1 MTDHP
6 THQHTKKFD
15 PARADRLEEAD
26 RLRYLDPEDVLELL
40 DIPPGGVVIDF
51 GAGTGV
57 YTIEIAERRPDAYV
71 IALDEQPTMIQ
82 RMREKPRA
90 SRANIEARL
99 PDVIPERTG
108 TIDRILGINV
118 LHELDDVDFEAM
130 RALLTPDGTLVL
142 LDWNPG
148 VERTRGPAAKH
159 LYDAAAARE
168 LLARFGFTAE
178 PAGDFPYHLAFVCRV
193 RTAATP

>member
-1 MTDHP
+1 MTDHAA
-6 THQHTKKFD
+6 HQHTKKFD
-15 PARADRLEEAD
+15 PSRADRLEESD
-26 RLRYLDPEDVLELL
+26 RLSYVDPERVLALL

-57 YTIEIAERRPDAYV
+57 YTIEIAERRPDAHV

-82 RMREKPRA
+82 RIREKPRA

-108 TIDRILGINV
+108 TVDRILGLNV
-118 LHELDDVDFEAM
+118 LHELDDVDFDAM
-130 RALLTPDGTLVL
+130 RALLKPDGALVL

-148 VERTRGPAAKH
+148 VERTRGPDAKH
-159 LYDAAAARE
+159 LYDAGAARE
-168 LLARFGFTAE
+168 LLARFGFDAK
-178 PAGDFPYHLAFVCRV
+178 PAGEFPYHLAFVCRIADALSV
-193 RTAATP
+193 